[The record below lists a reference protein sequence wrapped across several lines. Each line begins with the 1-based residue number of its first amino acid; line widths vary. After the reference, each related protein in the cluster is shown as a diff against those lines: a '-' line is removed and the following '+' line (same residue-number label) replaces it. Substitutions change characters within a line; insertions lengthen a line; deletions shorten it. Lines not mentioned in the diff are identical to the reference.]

1 MCFFMSPSLGPRGYR
16 LPYLL
21 LGSQC
26 PAVFGREWVLIEC
39 LLSGEGGIRAYGVE
53 SGCPSSLSHGL
64 SGCSTTLSPQAF
76 LILNW
81 GCILCSLLQWAWH
94 PSLKPDQKKWQP
106 CPPSSPS
113 RACLITAH
121 RTYGHIQVFPGLIQG
136 SDEVSPSRNSL
147 SHLLP
152 LYWNP
157 QGIQNAR
164 PLPQTTCSTIC
175 CSLAQKSP
183 GNDQTLGLAKAPP
196 EWQGTFLP
204 TSPPPLPP
212 CKRRHTKHT
221 HTTT

>member
-1 MCFFMSPSLGPRGYR
+1 M
-16 LPYLL
+16 
-21 LGSQC
+21 
-26 PAVFGREWVLIEC
+26 
-39 LLSGEGGIRAYGVE
+39 E
-53 SGCPSSLSHGL
+53 SGCPSSLFHGL

-157 QGIQNAR
+157 QGIQNAPPPHTPPAALSVVLWLR
-164 PLPQTTCSTIC
+164 SHEEMIRHWAWQKPLLSGRVPSCPPHPHLYHHASAGTQNTHTQ
-175 CSLAQKSP
+175 LP
-183 GNDQTLGLAKAPP
+183 NMLGDRVH
-196 EWQGTFLP
+196 FLP
-204 TSPPPLPP
+204 HFFAPFPID
-212 CKRRHTKHT
+212 
-221 HTTT
+221 